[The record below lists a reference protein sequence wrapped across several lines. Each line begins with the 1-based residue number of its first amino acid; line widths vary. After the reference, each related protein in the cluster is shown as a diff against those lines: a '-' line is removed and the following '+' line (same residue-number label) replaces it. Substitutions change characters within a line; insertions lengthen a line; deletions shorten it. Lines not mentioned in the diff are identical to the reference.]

1 MKWSHDRNV
10 SGSKFN
16 LVWPFMCS
24 VKVKKDNIR
33 IRMVTAIVWYN
44 NKINDLLSVE
54 IPEYNT
60 QQNFIFLHLSY
71 NYSHFKLIGKDK
83 W

>member
-54 IPEYNT
+54 IFSYYIITGSNNNWLQPVCKACISKD
-60 QQNFIFLHLSY
+60 FI
-71 NYSHFKLIGKDK
+71 
-83 W
+83 